1 MATVRVGSA
10 RIDERGKAYG
20 GKAGDQTGRELSTQ
34 KWYLHK
40 KGWRVFRAVKREQ
53 ALKIAADME
62 AACKNSHIG
71 YDQWQ
76 RNTLYKAAEPM
87 GFDCGKVRT
96 DCETDC
102 SALVRVCCAYAGIMG
117 LPGDFRTGNMPKNL
131 LATGMFVELR
141 GAKYTD
147 QSAYLGKGDILVTKT
162 HGHTVVVLDDG
173 VKYEGAVEAKDYALG
188 ERLLKHGAEGA
199 DVKQLQ
205 QYLIQLDYDLGR
217 WGADGEFGD
226 ATELAVKA
234 FQKDKGLDA
243 DGQYGKKTHAAL
255 IAAAKENRQE
265 GATLGNRLLKR
276 GSEGADVKQLQQ
288 YLIQLGYD
296 MGKWGADGEF
306 GGATELAV
314 RAFQKDSALEA
325 DGRYG
330 EKTHEALLQALE
342 HEKDEGSA
350 AVVVDGGS
358 CYVRSLPGTDG
369 KILGVVHRGDAL
381 PYAGETAENGWL
393 KVVYQGGDAWIS
405 GKYGRRMENVG
416 KDG

>member
-1 MATVRVGSA
+1 MAVKVGSA
-10 RIDERGKAYG
+10 RIDENGRAHG
-20 GKAGDQTGRELSTQ
+20 GKAGNQTGKELSVQ
-34 KWYLHK
+34 SWYRHS
-40 KGWRVFRAVKREQ
+40 KGWRVLRCTDAVKAE
-53 ALKIAADME
+53 KIAAAME
-62 AACKNSHIG
+62 AACRNRNIG
-71 YDQWQ
+71 YDQYE
-76 RNTLYKAAEPM
+76 RLTLYNLAKAV
-87 GFDCGKVRT
+87 GFDLARVAKP
-96 DCETDC
+96 CETDC

-117 LPGDFRTGNMPKNL
+117 LPSDFRTGNMPKNL

-173 VKYEGAVEAKDYALG
+173 VKYEGAVEVREYALG
-188 ERLLKHGAEGA
+188 DRLLKHGAEGA

-217 WGADGEFGD
+217 WGVDGELGD

-255 IAAAKENRQE
+255 IAAVKANQQE

-276 GSEGADVKQLQQ
+276 GSAGADVKQLQQ

-314 RAFQKDSALEA
+314 KAFQKDSALEA
-325 DGRYG
+325 DGQYG

-342 HEKDEGSA
+342 REKDEGGA
-350 AVVVDGGS
+350 AVAVDGGS

>member
-102 SALVRVCCAYAGIMG
+102 SALVRVCCAFAGIMG
-117 LPGDFRTGNMPKNL
+117 LPSDFRTGNMPANL
-131 LATGMFVELR
+131 LKTGAFVELR

-243 DGQYGKKTHAAL
+243 DGQYGKKTHTAL
-255 IAAAKENRQE
+255 IAAAKENRRE

-288 YLIQLGYD
+288 YLVQMGYD

-325 DGRYG
+325 DGQYG

-342 HEKDEGSA
+342 REKDEGGE
-350 AVVVDGGS
+350 AVAVDGGS

-369 KILGVVHRGDAL
+369 KILGVVHRGEVL

>member
-40 KGWRVFRAVKREQ
+40 MGWRVFRAKSRDA

-62 AACKNSHIG
+62 AACGNSHIG

-76 RNTLYKAAEPM
+76 RNTLYKAAEPL

-117 LPGDFRTGNMPKNL
+117 LPSDFRTGNMPANL
-131 LATGMFVELR
+131 MATGAFVELR

-173 VKYEGAVEAKDYALG
+173 ARYEGAVEVRDYALG
-188 ERLLKHGAEGA
+188 ERLLKHGSAGG
-199 DVKQLQ
+199 DVKQMQRYLLQ
-205 QYLIQLDYDLGR
+205 LGYDLGKY
-217 WGADGEFGD
+217 GADGEFGD

-234 FQKDKGLDA
+234 FQKAKGLDA
-243 DGQYGKKTHAAL
+243 DGQYGKKTH
-255 IAAAKENRQE
+255 
-265 GATLGNRLLKR
+265 
-276 GSEGADVKQLQQ
+276 
-288 YLIQLGYD
+288 
-296 MGKWGADGEF
+296 
-306 GGATELAV
+306 
-314 RAFQKDSALEA
+314 
-325 DGRYG
+325 
-330 EKTHEALLQALE
+330 EALLQALE
-342 HEKDEGSA
+342 REKAEDGET
-350 AVVVDGGS
+350 VVVDGGN
-358 CYVRSLPGTDG
+358 CYVRSLPGADG
-369 KILGVVHRGDAL
+369 KILGVMHRGDAL
-381 PYAGETAENGWL
+381 PYGGETAENGWL
-393 KVVYQGGDAWIS
+393 KVVYQGGVAWIS
-405 GKYGRRMENVG
+405 GKYGHL
-416 KDG
+416 K

>member
-117 LPGDFRTGNMPKNL
+117 LPSDFRTGNMPKNL

-173 VKYEGAVEAKDYALG
+173 ARYEGAVEAKDYALG

-205 QYLIQLDYDLGR
+205 QYLIQLDYDLGK
-217 WGADGEFGD
+217 WGEDGEFGD

-255 IAAAKENRQE
+255 IAAAKASQQE

-276 GSEGADVKQLQQ
+276 GSAGADVKQLQQ

-296 MGKWGADGEF
+296 LGKWGADGEF

-314 RAFQKDSALEA
+314 KAFQKDSALEA
-325 DGRYG
+325 DGQYG

-342 HEKDEGSA
+342 REKDEGGA
-350 AVVVDGGS
+350 AVAVDGGS

>member
-20 GKAGDQTGRELSTQ
+20 GRAGDQTGRELSTQ
-34 KWYLHK
+34 KYYVHK
-40 KGWRVFRAVKREQ
+40 KGWRVFRAKSRDA

-350 AVVVDGGS
+350 AVAVDGGS

-369 KILGVVHRGDAL
+369 KILGVVHRGEVL

>member
-1 MATVRVGSA
+1 MAVVRVGSA
-10 RIDERGKAYG
+10 RIDERGRAYG
-20 GKAGDQTGRELSTQ
+20 GRAGDQTGRELSTQ

-40 KGWRVFRAVKREQ
+40 KGWRVFRAKDRAA

-76 RNTLYKAAEPM
+76 RNTLYKVAEPL
-87 GFDCGKVRT
+87 GFDCAKVKT

-117 LPGDFRTGNMPKNL
+117 LPSDFRTGNMPQNL

-147 QSAYLGKGDILVTKT
+147 QSAYLGKGDILVTRT

-173 VKYEGAVEAKDYALG
+173 ARYEGAVEVREYALG
-188 ERLLKHGAEGA
+188 SRLLKHGSAGG

-205 QYLIQLDYDLGR
+205 RYLLQLGYDLGK

-226 ATELAVKA
+226 ATELAVRD
-234 FQKDKGLDA
+234 FQREKGLDA
-243 DGQYGKKTHAAL
+243 DGQYGKKTH
-255 IAAAKENRQE
+255 
-265 GATLGNRLLKR
+265 
-276 GSEGADVKQLQQ
+276 
-288 YLIQLGYD
+288 
-296 MGKWGADGEF
+296 
-306 GGATELAV
+306 
-314 RAFQKDSALEA
+314 EA
-325 DGRYG
+325 M
-330 EKTHEALLQALE
+330 LQALE
-342 HEKDEGSA
+342 RDEEAHGETVA
-350 AVVVDGGS
+350 VDGGS
-358 CYVRSLPGTDG
+358 CYVRDQPGTDG

-393 KVVYQGGDAWIS
+393 KVVYQGGVGWIS

-416 KDG
+416 KDS

>member
-117 LPGDFRTGNMPKNL
+117 LPSDFRTGNMPKNL

-162 HGHTVVVLDDG
+162 NGHTVVVLDDG
-173 VKYEGAVEAKDYALG
+173 ARYEGAAETGEAELG
-188 ERLLKHGAEGA
+188 ERLLRHGSAGE

-205 QYLIQLDYDLGR
+205 QYLIQLGYDLGK

-226 ATELAVKA
+226 ATELAVKD
-234 FQKDKGLDA
+234 FQKKNGLEA

-255 IAAAKENRQE
+255 IAAVKTNSSEE
-265 GATLGNRLLKR
+265 KTLGNRLLKR
-276 GSEGADVKQLQQ
+276 GSVGGDVKQLQQ

-296 MGKWGADGEF
+296 LGKWGADGEF

-314 RAFQKDSALEA
+314 KAFQKDSALAA
-325 DGRYG
+325 DGQYG
-330 EKTHEALLQALE
+330 EKTHEAMLQALE
-342 HEKDEGSA
+342 REKDEVGA

-393 KVVYQGGDAWIS
+393 KVVYQGGVAWIS
-405 GKYGRRMENVG
+405 GKYGQL
-416 KDG
+416 K